1 MYLYFNNEGEL
12 TTNIPHGEI
21 LRQGSFLNIVV
32 CLDLDFFHSKE
43 ENQEDWKVNIQL
55 GLPNGIIGTTKIVSD
70 FKIATF
76 RKTNDSEAT
85 YDLIDGKEYY
95 MYKFSF
101 TPEQATTVAGKLEIY
116 TSLVKMI
123 AILDGN
129 GVSTGEYS
137 EENIVY
143 NGTTISYIE
152 RVFGYDKRNI
162 VDESN
167 LHYNNLVAQINE
179 IDIRKENRVTY
190 TLISFGTVI
199 EHALV
204 NKTEFSFVLPT
215 IETITI
221 IVPVGVVMGFES
233 KINIKN
239 GYEIVPHFIN
249 NSSYDIIY
257 VKNGQKFDA
266 FNYTMPTNYNVS
278 FNFKCDGI
286 NLYCYIEEIER

>member
-1 MYLYFNNEGEL
+1 MYLYFNNEGDL

-32 CLDLDFFHSKE
+32 CLDLDFFYNKG
-43 ENQEDWKVNIQL
+43 ENQADWKVNVQL

-70 FKIATF
+70 FEIATF

-95 MYKFSF
+95 MYKFLF
-101 TPEQATTVAGKLEIY
+101 TPAQATTVAGKLEIY

-123 AILDGN
+123 TILDGN
-129 GVSTGEYS
+129 GISTGEYL

-152 RVFGYDKRNI
+152 RVFGYDKRNV

-179 IDIRKENRVTY
+179 IDIRKANRTEY
-190 TLISFGTVI
+190 TLNNSTT
-199 EHALV
+199 LV
-204 NKTEFSFVLPT
+204 NHTFIDKNETSYVANNIAAVTLRLPT
-215 IETITI
+215 I
-221 IVPVGVVMGFES
+221 VNFGFKS
-233 KINIKN
+233 KVNIKN
-239 GYEIVPHFIN
+239 GSQNIQPVFFLENVIFI
-249 NSSYDIIY
+249 
-257 VKNGQKFDA
+257 KNGQKITEYNIIPA
-266 FNYTMPTNYNVS
+266 NNNVS
-278 FNFKCDGI
+278 FEIVHNGI
-286 NLYCYIEEIER
+286 NIYCYIEEIER